1 MHDAFVSFE
10 TCKRKKIMSLR
21 EKKKLMEY
29 IGILFSYT
37 MKPVEIRSK
46 DLYFNLTDC
55 RLLLYIMKVRPSE
68 VYLKQL
74 V

>member
-1 MHDAFVSFE
+1 
-10 TCKRKKIMSLR
+10 
-21 EKKKLMEY
+21 MEY

>member
-10 TCKRKKIMSLR
+10 TCKRKKNNEFAR
-21 EKKKLMEY
+21 KKKLMEY